1 MKKIVIVG
9 AGSYI
14 GTSFQDHIRNSGEK
28 RNYEIHALGAK
39 GLQPRRELFEG
50 FDVVFHV
57 AGIVHRRETKKNAGL
72 YYKVNRDFAVAV
84 AKAAKEAGVGQFIIL
99 SSMSVYGWCRGCI
112 GKHTIPHPDSHYGRS
127 KLQAD
132 REIWKMNAPD
142 FRVAILRPPMV
153 YGRNCRGNYQALR
166 KLAVMTPFFPG
177 TDNARSMIY
186 IGNLCEFVKEVA
198 DKGKHGLFFPQDR
211 EYVDTGIMVK
221 TIAECHGKKVRLV
234 RGFGWLESLPF
245 KFCRK
250 VFGSLAYEKTDTVD
264 RYGFREAVRLT
275 EGRP

>member
-1 MKKIVIVG
+1 MKKILVVG

-14 GTSFQDHIRNSGEK
+14 GTSFENYIRSSREN
-28 RNYEIHALGAK
+28 RNYEIHTLDAE
-39 GLQPRRELFEG
+39 GLHPCRERFEG

-57 AGIVHRRETKKNAGL
+57 AGIAHRRETKKNAGL
-72 YYKVNRDFAVAV
+72 YYEVNRDFAVAV

-99 SSMSVYGWCRGCI
+99 SSMSVYGPCREFI
-112 GKHTIPHPDSHYGRS
+112 RKHTTPHPDSHYGKS

-132 REIWKMNAPD
+132 RKIWKMNAPD

-153 YGRNCRGNYQALR
+153 YGRDCRGNYQTLR
-166 KLAVMTPFFPG
+166 KLAVMTPVFPR

-198 DKGKHGLFFPQDR
+198 DSGNSGLFFPQDS
-211 EYVDTGIMVK
+211 EYADTGNMVK

-234 RGFGWLESLPF
+234 RGFGWLERMPSKL
-245 KFCRK
+245 CRK
-250 VFGSLAYEKTDTVD
+250 VFGSLAYERTDTVD